1 MSRRR
6 AIQQKPTPRPLPA
19 PASIP
24 PWQWFTL
31 AAALPLAICAAK
43 LNLDLWHDEIYTL
56 DVFVAGGPR
65 KIVTDYS
72 LPNNH
77 VFYSLLLWPV
87 HLISDNSFALRLPS
101 FVFAAAT
108 MWLTYQL
115 GRRLND
121 LRTGVLAVVL
131 LGLNQMFLIHAM
143 LVRGYSLSMFLFAWL
158 FNLAVPAEVGWR
170 TSRLVQIALV
180 GAAFLYVMPTN
191 VLFFLP
197 LASIAVA
204 WAIWPP
210 SVLSS
215 VNRAAAA
222 CSANNRRRVVM
233 IAGAWA
239 AAVALSALCYAPI
252 IQQVLNQ
259 RGPRTGYSV
268 AGLFMLMKNF
278 VTPAQHDFWPLLP
291 LVGLGLVVW
300 AVRRVRG
307 LATASPALPTAAAIC
322 FCAVFALSA
331 LLQISPFPRNF
342 CPLLPL
348 IAIMEAWALGELAK
362 AVPWK
367 SPAVEAKTAWAAA
380 LIVAAVLAP
389 QLWTYPDRLAAYCRR
404 HPGAHDG
411 YFNYYAANYRPSAV
425 VESLYERTS
434 NGRPFRIF
442 FSDEDHLNLFYYFQ
456 RLGQPVAGGS
466 ETDRGEV
473 WPTKIYVIGPAAP
486 DWRSLSEKSGLSEKT
501 LREFP
506 ELAEFGYYR
515 LYGSTEFV
523 PTEEAK

>member
-101 FVFAAAT
+101 FGFAAAT
-108 MWLTYQL
+108 IWLTFQL
-115 GRRLND
+115 ARRLND
-121 LRTGVLAVVL
+121 LRTGLLAVVL

-158 FNLAVPAEVGWR
+158 FNLAVPAEGRSR
-170 TSRLVQIALV
+170 TSQLAQIALA

-197 LASIAVA
+197 LAAIGLA
-204 WAIWPP
+204 WEAWPP
-210 SVLSS
+210 AVMSS
-215 VNRAAAA
+215 ANQAAAA
-222 CSANNRRRVVM
+222 RHANIGRIAKV
-233 IAGAWA
+233 AGAWTAAVVLA
-239 AAVALSALCYAPI
+239 AACYAPI

-259 RGPRTGYSV
+259 RGPQTGYSV
-268 AGLFMLMKNF
+268 ASLFELIKNF
-278 VTPAQHDFWPLLP
+278 VTPAQHDFWPLIP
-291 LVGLGLVVW
+291 LFVLGLIVW
-300 AVRRVRG
+300 IVRRARG
-307 LATASPALPTAAAIC
+307 LATSSPALPIAAAVC
-322 FCAVFALSA
+322 FCTVFALTA

-348 IAIMEAWALGELAK
+348 IAIIEAWTLGELAN

-367 SPAVEAKTAWAAA
+367 SPAAEAKTTVAAA
-380 LIVAAVLAP
+380 LLVAAVLAP

-411 YFNYYAANYRPSAV
+411 YFNYYAANYRPAAV
-425 VESLYERTS
+425 VESLYQRTS
-434 NGRPFRIF
+434 NGQPYRIF
-442 FSDEDHLNLFYYFQ
+442 FSDEDHLNLSYYFQ
-456 RLGQPVAGGS
+456 RLGQPLAGGS
-466 ETDRGEV
+466 EAEQGEG
-473 WPTKIYVIGPAAP
+473 WPLKIYIIAPAAA
-486 DWRSLSEKSGLSEKT
+486 DWPGLSRKSGLSEKT
-501 LREFP
+501 LRAFP

-515 LYGSTEFV
+515 LYGSTGPVSGDHAE
-523 PTEEAK
+523 